1 MKSILLTGATGGLG
15 RQLTYEMTRQGIRPI
30 CLVREGSNTSYLD
43 SFELEKRIGDVRR
56 LDQLAT
62 AVMGIDVVV
71 HCAAWVNF
79 RQDRITQF
87 TGINVFGAVN
97 MYKAATAAGVK
108 RFIQVSS
115 VAAVGAAPRKPRN
128 LAFAD
133 GLNEGAEFNL
143 GHLQIPYILTKH
155 AAEQELLQLAKPGR
169 PELVIVNPSIMV
181 APSKTGDDRGKALK
195 QYGRKF
201 MPSLPNKVN
210 LVDIRD
216 VAPAIVAAIE
226 KGRDRERYILGGENI
241 AACDLLDRISGV
253 LGKSPTKIPVPRW
266 FLELAAQASLRI
278 HRFKGNSKLSFYPDL
293 VKFLNY
299 DWIYSS
305 EKAKRELGFSPRPL
319 DETIKD
325 LLTNNFAG
333 TFLKPA
339 TIPAQMRTK

>member
-30 CLVREGSNTSYLD
+30 CLVREGSNTAYLD

-56 LDQLAT
+56 LDQLAA
-62 AVMGIDVVV
+62 AVEGIDVVI
-71 HCAAWVNF
+71 HCVAWVNF
-79 RQDRITQF
+79 RQDKMTQF
-87 TGINVFGAVN
+87 TGTNVFGALNV
-97 MYKAATAAGVK
+97 YKAATAAGVK

-115 VAAVGAAPRKPRN
+115 VAAIGAVPRIPEN
-128 LAFAD
+128 SAHAD
-133 GLNEGAEFNL
+133 GLDEAAEFNL

-155 AAEQELLQLAKPGR
+155 AAEQELLDLAKPGR
-169 PELVIVNPSIMV
+169 PELVMVNPSIMV

-201 MPSLPNKVN
+201 MPSVPNKVN

-216 VAPAIVAAIE
+216 VAPAIVAAIDR
-226 KGRDRERYILGGENI
+226 GRERERYILGGENI
-241 AACDLLDRISGV
+241 SARDLLDRISNV
-253 LGKSPTKIPVPRW
+253 LGKSPTKVPVPRW
-266 FLELAAQASLRI
+266 FLDLAAQVSLKV

-293 VKFLNY
+293 VKFLDY

-305 EKAKRELGFSPRPL
+305 EKAKRELGFRPRPL
-319 DETIKD
+319 DETIRD
-325 LLTNNFAG
+325 LLTNSFEG

-339 TIPAQMRTK
+339 TIPRESRIK